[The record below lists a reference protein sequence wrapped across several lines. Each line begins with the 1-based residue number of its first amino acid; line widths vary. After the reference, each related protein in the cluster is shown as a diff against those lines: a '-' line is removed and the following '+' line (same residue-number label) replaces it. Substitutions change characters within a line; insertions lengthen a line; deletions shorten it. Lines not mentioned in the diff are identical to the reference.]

1 MVRLFLFLF
10 VFSLA
15 FSCQKLPPEADF
27 IEQNKVYGLV
37 IVDDKLKGKCD
48 GYLFVVVRKVDSPQ
62 PLAVKR
68 VKNPDY
74 PYKFV
79 LSPADVMVESSFQLF
94 EGELLLYVKTSKS
107 GNPFE
112 ESGYCESDIV
122 PVLTGKTSPD
132 RRIKILINSYKE

>member
-10 VFSLA
+10 ITGLSL
-15 FSCQKLPPEADF
+15 SCQKLPPEAGF
-27 IEQNKVYGLV
+27 IEQNKVYGV
-37 IVDDKLKGKCD
+37 VDVDDKLKGKCD

-74 PYKFV
+74 PYEFV
-79 LSPADVMVESSFQLF
+79 MSPADVMIESSFQLF
-94 EGELLLYVKTSKS
+94 QGELLVYVKTSKS

-112 ESGYCESDIV
+112 ESGYCESDVV
-122 PVLTGKTSPD
+122 PVVTGRTSQNN
-132 RRIKILINSYKE
+132 RLKITINSYRE